1 MNRFLVPF
9 GKGVGSLSAFHDLDD
24 FVTSFDRVIG
34 DIEKSLSKENLN
46 SVRANYG
53 ENEQGFFIELELPGF
68 KKEEIDIELD
78 ENSLSISSS
87 SKEDVFDKTIS
98 YFKSGFQKQKY
109 FKKTFKINSEIVKDK
124 ISAEME
130 DGILK
135 VYIPKLK
142 KEFDKKDKIKIKIK

>member
-53 ENEQGFFIELELPGF
+53 ENEQGFFIEIELPGF

-78 ENSLSISSS
+78 ENSLSISSL
-87 SKEDVFDKTIS
+87 SKEESYDKTVS

-135 VYIPKLK
+135 VSIPKLK
-142 KEFDKKDKIKIKIK
+142 KELDKKDKIKIEIK